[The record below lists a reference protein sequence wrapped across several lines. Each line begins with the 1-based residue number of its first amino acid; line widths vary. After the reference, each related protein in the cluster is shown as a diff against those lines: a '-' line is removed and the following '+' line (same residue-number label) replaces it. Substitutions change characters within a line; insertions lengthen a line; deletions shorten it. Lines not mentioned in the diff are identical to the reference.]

1 MPKIQIVDP
10 LTLLGRE
17 TLQLLAGDP
26 LLAGDLA
33 FLHTADDDEHQIAE
47 IAGEPAL
54 VPPIGNA
61 DDLAA
66 ADAVLVASDT
76 PTSRLLHVSRFAESH
91 PDTPIV
97 VLGRLP
103 GDWDQLPPAAGA
115 HPDRAA
121 MHLRVAHPALV
132 ALWTLVGALD
142 HLEPVQA
149 VIAALDPVS
158 AGGTADVERLARQ
171 AAQRLQGAAVEEL
184 IADRVLAFNLVAADD
199 EDLNRDAAVLFP
211 ALEVAA
217 TRTSTGCFH
226 GHVAHLAIFF
236 EDAVEEHEVLEAFRE
251 DERIADPDLPLS
263 LDACV
268 ESGLV
273 ALSMPRLSNDGRVL
287 AVTAM
292 VDGLQVG
299 GAATALQI
307 LRGLL

>member
-1 MPKIQIVDP
+1 MPKMQIIDP

-17 TLQLLAGDP
+17 ALALLPGDP
-26 LLAGDLA
+26 FLAGDLSYH
-33 FLHTADDDEHQIAE
+33 HTADDDEHQIAE
-47 IAGEPAL
+47 LGGEPAL
-54 VPPIGNA
+54 VPPI
-61 DDLAA
+61 DDASDLEG

-76 PTSRLLHVSRFAESH
+76 PTARLLHVSRFTESH
-91 PDTPIV
+91 PDIPIV

-115 HPDRAA
+115 DPDHREA
-121 MHLRVAHPALV
+121 HVRVAHPALV
-132 ALWTLVGALD
+132 ALWTVAGAIERLA
-142 HLEPVQA
+142 PTQA
-149 VIAALDPVS
+149 AVAALEPVS

-184 IADRVLAFNLVAADD
+184 IGDRVLAFNLVAADD
-199 EDLNRDAAVLFP
+199 EDLNRDAALLFP

-217 TRTSTGCFH
+217 TRMSTGCFH
-226 GHVAHLAIFF
+226 GHAAQLAIVF
-236 EDAVEEHEVLEAFRE
+236 EDAVEEHEIMEALRE
-251 DERIADPDLPLS
+251 DERISEPDLPLS

-268 ESGLV
+268 ESGMV

>member
-1 MPKIQIVDP
+1 MPKIQIIDP

-17 TLQLLAGDP
+17 VLALLARDP
-26 LLAGDLA
+26 FLAGDLSYH
-33 FLHTADDDEHQIAE
+33 HTADDDEQQIAE
-47 IAGEPAL
+47 LAGEPAL
-54 VPPIGNA
+54 VPPIDDA
-61 DDLAA
+61 SDLAG

-76 PTSRLLHVSRFAESH
+76 PTARLLHVSRFSESH
-91 PDTPIV
+91 PDIPIV

-115 HPDRAA
+115 DPDHRET
-121 MHLRVAHPALV
+121 HVRVAHPALV
-132 ALWTLVGALD
+132 ALWTVVGALER
-142 HLEPVQA
+142 LAPTQA
-149 VIAALDPVS
+149 AVAALEPVS

-171 AAQRLQGAAVEEL
+171 AAQRLKGAAVEEL
-184 IADRVLAFNLVAADD
+184 IGDRVLAFNLVAADD
-199 EDLNRDAAVLFP
+199 EDLNRDAAQLFP

-217 TRTSTGCFH
+217 TRMSTGCFH
-226 GHVAHLAIFF
+226 GHVAQLAIFF
-236 EDAVEEHEVLEAFRE
+236 EDVVEEHEVLEALRE
-251 DERIADPDLPLS
+251 DERIAEPDLPLS

-307 LRGLL
+307 LRSLL